1 MWNSSSRVVFA
12 VLLVFIFQ
20 SLSCRAPER
29 TALATNES
37 RLTVG
42 AEVLVP
48 FSTAAQSADG
58 YIGAPRI
65 VAGVD
70 SSFVVFRGQAGSAA
84 AVYGLRLDAQGV
96 PLEAA
101 PTLLEYSGG
110 PERVAA
116 SFGAGRFLLSSTD
129 YGLKDYYFEDT
140 RARTVAATG
149 AWQPSASISMG
160 PGANSR
166 STNSPAAAFR
176 SGTHAVVQVES
187 PANTLYVTLVDSA
200 GAKTG
205 GFAVG
210 VSANASN
217 PDIVAVADGFLVTWE
232 SSVAGVPTRVEHAF
246 VSADGSLQI
255 RTFDPKQNGTNPR
268 VACSP
273 TLCLR
278 TQLTI
283 QNAQPIAISLERINP
298 VTKGYGGV
306 AVGAQETISTTAA
319 VPIAYDGNR
328 FTFVHSRAAV
338 GGYELVATQTV
349 AGVNGQNIGPVVLA
363 SGPLSHRDP
372 DIVWN
377 GNRYVVVWHYNDG
390 TGVYSLTASSE
401 LAVVSSPPRR
411 LSQPTS
417 DAQAGLQYRP
427 RLAFDGERGHV
438 SWFENQTLRLGRF
451 STDGALLDGAG
462 QAVGFSRLR
471 DQALVGV
478 NGGAILAL
486 AAEGNDPWGD
496 GVVSFAVP
504 GNGGPI
510 YSRQQLSPMPT
521 QTRTIGLASGPNGV
535 LVMAAAVVQTPS
547 SLGFDSTARLVSAQ
561 GATLSASAV
570 LATGDSNQVSPTAG
584 WTGQGFLTTVSSWDG
599 TRRSIVARKVEP
611 DGSLVAQPQ
620 TLPFGTSPQYDPFFS
635 GTGDGGLLLFE
646 QNGDIRGV
654 LLDADGIVAGAVIDI
669 ATEPSVQRFARAAFD
684 SNQHLV
690 VYEEFDGQRAKV
702 FGKAVSKSGQVSSD
716 LPIPFESS
724 VGELVVDP
732 DVVAVAPQKFVV
744 SYSVRN
750 AATNNTRVA
759 LRTVDLTMTGN
770 TDAGADAGMPV
781 DAGQE
786 VDAGMVV
793 DGGMLVDA
801 GSEVDAGLSTDS
813 GSEND
818 AGTGG
823 RIPPD
828 EVSLPKPAL
837 NFRVG
842 SSCDVTGASPL
853 WIAVAVALTRRRRAT
868 SLG

>member
-1 MWNSSSRVVFA
+1 
-12 VLLVFIFQ
+12 
-20 SLSCRAPER
+20 
-29 TALATNES
+29 
-37 RLTVG
+37 
-42 AEVLVP
+42 
-48 FSTAAQSADG
+48 
-58 YIGAPRI
+58 
-65 VAGVD
+65 
-70 SSFVVFRGQAGSAA
+70 
-84 AVYGLRLDAQGV
+84 
-96 PLEAA
+96 
-101 PTLLEYSGG
+101 
-110 PERVAA
+110 
-116 SFGAGRFLLSSTD
+116 
-129 YGLKDYYFEDT
+129 
-140 RARTVAATG
+140 
-149 AWQPSASISMG
+149 
-160 PGANSR
+160 
-166 STNSPAAAFR
+166 
-176 SGTHAVVQVES
+176 
-187 PANTLYVTLVDSA
+187 
-200 GAKTG
+200 
-205 GFAVG
+205 
-210 VSANASN
+210 
-217 PDIVAVADGFLVTWE
+217 
-232 SSVAGVPTRVEHAF
+232 
-246 VSADGSLQI
+246 
-255 RTFDPKQNGTNPR
+255 
-268 VACSP
+268 
-273 TLCLR
+273 
-278 TQLTI
+278 
-283 QNAQPIAISLERINP
+283 
-298 VTKGYGGV
+298 
-306 AVGAQETISTTAA
+306 
-319 VPIAYDGNR
+319 
-328 FTFVHSRAAV
+328 
-338 GGYELVATQTV
+338 
-349 AGVNGQNIGPVVLA
+349 
-363 SGPLSHRDP
+363 
-372 DIVWN
+372 
-377 GNRYVVVWHYNDG
+377 
-390 TGVYSLTASSE
+390 
-401 LAVVSSPPRR
+401 
-411 LSQPTS
+411 
-417 DAQAGLQYRP
+417 
-427 RLAFDGERGHV
+427 
-438 SWFENQTLRLGRF
+438 
-451 STDGALLDGAG
+451 
-462 QAVGFSRLR
+462 
-471 DQALVGV
+471 
-478 NGGAILAL
+478 
-486 AAEGNDPWGD
+486 
-496 GVVSFAVP
+496 
-504 GNGGPI
+504 
-510 YSRQQLSPMPT
+510 LSPMPT

-654 LLDADGIVAGAVIDI
+654 LLDADGDVAGAVIDI
-669 ATEPSVQRFARAAFD
+669 ATGPSVQRFARAAFD

-770 TDAGADAGMPV
+770 PDAGADGGMPV

-793 DGGMLVDA
+793 DGGTVVDA
-801 GSEVDAGLSTDS
+801 GSEVDAGMSTDS